1 MKILMNRNFTRK
13 KKLMSLRESGI
24 LSALFLHNNTP
35 NLQKAKIFNPKELE
49 I

>member
-1 MKILMNRNFTRK
+1 VNNLENLNELKFTRK

-35 NLQKAKIFNPKELE
+35 NLQKAKIFTR
-49 I
+49 